1 MTRMFAFLMLAAGV
15 VACGGGDEAET
26 SPPATLEEAM
36 EQATQVIQQQTG
48 DVEPVSAEKLQS
60 RLPEEVD
67 GLARTGV
74 ERAESGAMGMK
85 MSMTTAEYEGTEGR
99 RASIVISDL
108 GGLGMG
114 AMSAAAWSMTEFDR
128 TTSSGFE
135 RTVRFDGLKA
145 MESQSSAGGY
155 VHTELNILVGQ
166 RFLVQVK
173 GRNVELDALRDAAR
187 ALDLRDLAGEG

>member
-1 MTRMFAFLMLAAGV
+1 
-15 VACGGGDEAET
+15 
-26 SPPATLEEAM
+26 M
-36 EQATQVIQQQTG
+36 EQATQAVQQQRG
-48 DVEPVSAEKLQS
+48 DVEPVSAEELQA

-67 GLARTGV
+67 GLARTDV
-74 ERAESGAMGMK
+74 KREETGAMGMR

-99 RASIVISDL
+99 RASIAISDL
-108 GGLGMG
+108 GGLSMG
-114 AMSAAAWSMTEFDR
+114 AMGAAAWSMTEFDR

-145 MESQSSAGGY
+145 MESQSNAGGY

-166 RFLVQVK
+166 RFMVQLK

-187 ALDLRDLAGEG
+187 ALKLRELGEEG